1 MRAGGVRGTRG
12 ELQALFAAFLGSGGA
27 RRGRSL
33 TGRARLAAGS
43 LDLCGMAG
51 AAWPAFPI
59 ARRSA
64 GGAVTRRSAAGVGTT
79 AISSAAAAAAAR
91 ASVTR
96 WFHAATL
103 YKPAAEAPNQCSRAT
118 RAAFVDKHQERQ

>member
-12 ELQALFAAFLGSGGA
+12 ELQALFAAFLGGGGA
-27 RRGRSL
+27 RRGRAL

-64 GGAVTRRSAAGVGTT
+64 GWTT